1 MKIAR
6 LIATVTLGLALP
18 LSLMGQER
26 AQLDTTVRLN
36 LGGTVDLSLLS
47 GKITVR
53 GWEQPDVK
61 VVASTESGALRFD
74 ATSNRVTLRVEQ
86 EREGG
91 RSRGDASYDVS
102 VPRGTR
108 LRLQAASGNVT
119 ASGSQGEISATTV
132 SGAIDVSGGRRQVA
146 LESVSGPIRV
156 SQVAGDLKAQ
166 NVSGSVRAE
175 NVSGRVEAWTVNGA
189 IRLIGVQA
197 NDIRAETVGGDI
209 VYAGR
214 VATGGTY
221 DFESHSGTIRLTI
234 PRSPGAQF
242 RLETVSGTVQT
253 DFPIETAPAEG
264 GRKGGRVE
272 FTIGDG
278 RAKVTARTFS
288 GRILIKSDAAPT
300 IRRDSAPIIRRD
312 SVSTTRRDSVSTT
325 RKDSVPTIRRDSN
338 STSSSEKWGCRRL
351 TPGNVNSGCIPLC
364 TPTQLDCMT
373 PVVPGAHRIYR

>member
-1 MKIAR
+1 MKIAQR
-6 LIATVTLGLALP
+6 IAIVTFGLALP

-53 GWEQPDVK
+53 GWELPDVK

-108 LRLQAASGNVT
+108 LRLQAASGTVT
-119 ASGSQGEISATTV
+119 ASGSEGEISATTV
-132 SGAIDVSGGRRQVA
+132 SGAIDVSGGRRQVT
-146 LESVSGPIRV
+146 LESVSGPIKA
-156 SQVAGDLKAQ
+156 SQLAGELEAQ

-189 IRLIGVQA
+189 IRLIDVRS

-221 DFESHSGTIRLTI
+221 DFESHSGAIRLTI
-234 PRSPGAQF
+234 PRSPGVQF
-242 RLETVSGTVQT
+242 RIETVSGAVQT
-253 DFPIETAPAEG
+253 DFPIQTAPAEG

-272 FTIGDG
+272 FTFGDG

-288 GRILIKSDAAPT
+288 GRILIKSEADPT
-300 IRRDSAPIIRRD
+300 VRRDTASIIRID
-312 SVSTTRRDSVSTT
+312 SVSTTR
-325 RKDSVPTIRRDSN
+325 
-338 STSSSEKWGCRRL
+338 
-351 TPGNVNSGCIPLC
+351 
-364 TPTQLDCMT
+364 
-373 PVVPGAHRIYR
+373 